1 MKIKV
6 LIITSAITPN
16 GGTVGKI
23 RKLVTH
29 SEEVDY
35 SIYFA
40 CNRENIINAQKEDA
54 FYKKNGITTYY
65 GDFGRNIF
73 RFSWAIRHIVKKEK
87 VNIVHF
93 YFNAEHTF
101 VFCLKLLCPPIIY
114 VRSFVGYIPLHG
126 FQKRL
131 MSLAMRLVENYIYI
145 SQYIKEK
152 YEYDFPLLK
161 SRNSSIIYNCP
172 VNVAKA
178 ENDSERSLILYV
190 GGLNKHKNVP
200 LLIEMMRVVV
210 HSLRRKDIVL
220 TIIGDGP
227 LRSEIENLIDN
238 YDLKNNV
245 LLLGYK
251 TNVADYFSRTK
262 IYLHPATNEGFGIS
276 VVEAMF
282 MKCPCIVAKASALP
296 ELLNQDCGYILSPTD
311 AETWAQHLVQLAD
324 NPNQCKNMGE
334 HASERARQMFSEKA
348 FVSNHDRFYQS
359 LLELNNK
366 TIKNEND

>member
-6 LIITSAITPN
+6 LIITSAISPD

-29 SEEVDY
+29 SEQVEY

-40 CNRENIINAQKEDA
+40 CSQENIIRAREEDT
-54 FYKKNGITTYY
+54 FYRKNGITTYY
-65 GDFGRNIF
+65 GDLGRNIF
-73 RFSWAIRHIVKKEK
+73 RFSWAIQNIVKKEK
-87 VNIVHF
+87 INIVHF

-101 VFCLKLLCPPIIY
+101 VFCLKLLCPKTIY
-114 VRSFVGYIPLHG
+114 VRSFVGYIPLNS
-126 FQKRL
+126 FKKCL
-131 MSLAMRLVENYIYI
+131 MSLAIRLVENYIYI

-152 YEYDFPLLK
+152 YENDFPLLK
-161 SRNSSIIYNCP
+161 SKNSSIIYNCP
-172 VNVAKA
+172 VNVTKA
-178 ENDSERSLILYV
+178 ENDEKRSLILYV
-190 GGLNKHKNVP
+190 GGINIHKNVP

-210 HSLRRKDIVL
+210 HFLERRDIVL

-227 LRSEIENLIDN
+227 LRSEIENLIN
-238 YDLKNNV
+238 KYDLKNNV

-251 TNVADYFSRTK
+251 TNIVDYFSHTR

-311 AETWAQHLVQLAD
+311 AEAWARHLVFLVD
-324 NPNQCKNMGE
+324 NPVLCGKMGA
-334 HASERARQMFSEKA
+334 HASKRAKQMFSEKA
-348 FVSNHDRFYQS
+348 FVSNHERFYQS
-359 LLELNNK
+359 LFKSNSK
-366 TIKNEND
+366 